1 LVSFL
6 RETGGRRVALLV
18 VAIGAAGL
26 NLRSPISSLPPVFPE
41 LQARL
46 HLSSAVLSLLAA
58 TPVICFGLGAM
69 FAASL
74 SRRFGEERVLGAAL
88 VALTAGLVL
97 RGVAPGVL
105 LFPGTIL
112 ATSAIALLNV
122 LTAAMIKRRWPERA
136 GLGIGIFLTGLS
148 LGAVL
153 ASLLSVPVYNASG
166 GSVRLTLGLWA
177 GPAAVAALLWIPQL
191 RYGRIAGGR
200 GSAGGTVS
208 VGEAGRGEAA
218 GAAGAVVSTGSA
230 GAGVARVKVHR
241 HFLAWQVTA
250 FMGLQSLLY
259 YAALSW
265 LPTMFQD
272 RGDSA
277 VTAGNLLALMGLG
290 NLATSMVV
298 PLLAQRLHRGQRR
311 LVVPSVIGTAAGLAG
326 SVWGPLGS
334 APAWVLVLG
343 VCQGATLGLAV
354 FFTMARAPDPGTA
367 ASLSGLAQSVGYLVA
382 STGPLALGLL
392 HSLTGGWAIPFALL
406 LVLTACELGFGLL
419 AGRPLVLPSS
429 ANPTR
434 VSVSGQPS
442 QASPGLQS

>member
-1 LVSFL
+1 VTLF
-6 RETGGRRVALLV
+6 RETGRRRVALLA

-26 NLRSPISSLPPVFPE
+26 NLRSPISSLPPLFPE

-58 TPVICFGLGAM
+58 TPVLCFGLGAA

-74 SRRFGEERVLGAAL
+74 SRRFGEERVLMAAL
-88 VALTAGLVL
+88 IALCAGLVL

-112 ATSAIALLNV
+112 ASSAIALLNV

-153 ASLLSVPVYNASG
+153 ASLLSVPVYNATG
-166 GSVRLTLGLWA
+166 GSVGLTLGLWA
-177 GPAAVAALLWIPQL
+177 GPAALAALLWLPQL
-191 RYGRIAGGR
+191 QHARDAVSPAATDNGVRI
-200 GSAGGTVS
+200 
-208 VGEAGRGEAA
+208 
-218 GAAGAVVSTGSA
+218 
-230 GAGVARVKVHR
+230 KIHR
-241 HFLAWQVTA
+241 HWLSWQVTA

-265 LPTMFQD
+265 LPTMFRD

-277 VTAGNLLALMGLG
+277 IAAGNLLALMGLG

-298 PLLAQRLHRGQRR
+298 PLVAQRLRRGQRR
-311 LVVPSVIGTAAGLAG
+311 LVVPSLIGTAAGLAG
-326 SVWGPLGS
+326 SVWAPLGS

-343 VCQGATLGLAV
+343 VCQGATLGLGV

-382 STGPLALGLL
+382 ASGPLVVGLL
-392 HSLTGGWAIPFALL
+392 HSATGGWSVPFGLM
-406 LVLTACELGFGLL
+406 LVLAAVELGVGLL
-419 AGRPLVLPSS
+419 AGRPLVLPASPS
-429 ANPTR
+429 PTR
-434 VSVSGQPS
+434 VSVSGQAS
-442 QASPGLQS
+442 QASPG